1 MYCHHCQ
8 WEFSVP
14 ESSLGTVVE
23 CPHCAAHITVEN
35 RTMVLPCPECKTS
48 LQVELWMIG
57 ELAECPSCHKEIKLH
72 CVSSPPETNIE
83 IKENYKPIPG
93 ASCKKGEILGKY
105 QICRC
110 LGVGGM
116 GEVYLARH
124 TVMETFCALKLLKPE
139 VAVRNRALP
148 ERLIREAK
156 IAAQLQHPNIITVFD
171 ACIDRENN
179 RSYIVMEYVDG
190 VTVEEML
197 KNGPLP
203 EEQVLEIAKHVTS
216 ALVAASRIGIVHRDI
231 KPANIMV
238 TKQGMIKLADLGIA
252 KGDAN
257 TVGVTLTQD
266 NAVLGTPN
274 YASPE
279 QLRSSHH
286 VDARADVYSLG
297 ATMYHML
304 TGIMPFAGDTVFNV
318 MAKVLEETLPPLESC
333 GRNISPMTR
342 DLVERMLAKDPKDRP
357 PNAVELLQELRA
369 IDPNNITVSGKL
381 KKLRKRT
388 KKNDPPADKSVSGVK
403 KKITQIY
410 NLFTAVLLLILLVL
424 GIKIFYNVYQEK
436 QKEDAEKLF
445 IHPSK
450 LLNIVSSNDIDKII
464 DFAENYNRLSRKKVY
479 HWLAREAITTQNVS
493 ILKQMLQRKLI
504 PAASEVSDVDFIYY
518 IKQSGNAEIL
528 ELFLDHGL
536 PVYHRN
542 GAGATVL
549 MQVAENPQMVK
560 AVLKHK
566 DCNVNNRDRNGKT
579 ALFYTGGNPYSTQY
593 LLDAGADVNAVD
605 NLGQNALFTHTNSID
620 HIKILCDAKIDLE
633 HKNKEGLT
641 ALEAACRLFNS
652 DTAFA
657 LIKAGAKVSPAIK
670 NSIYQRR
677 HINNWYKVW
686 ELVSQNG
693 EPQELSSNQI
703 KKTTPQVIK
712 VIQLNTNKNSEE
724 LSNLSQQANKVQAEN
739 QLQSQSP
746 QSRTL
751 DERLKYAEK
760 QLDLVPEQLRQAMTI
775 KSRKQRENRQNF
787 LHKRQSYLRRQV
799 NELRALAKMR
809 RDWEKEKKPQYD
821 RAANESFQKQMLNY
835 TSQKRGYGYSS
846 QDYKDA
852 VELAKYFQGSNV
864 DPDIEVTDGSYAKN
878 NGPLVKLLAS
888 GRIPAV
894 EHFIP
899 TWLKRHPRLDSSI
912 LFNISANQSLNMLLD
927 YPFDNIDVQPTHNYY
942 GSLLVRQFYYSQP
955 NTEILQKL
963 LLRGANADFVNS
975 RGYTA
980 LHLAVFKKPELVQDL
995 LIAGADPN
1003 IPDREG
1009 RTPAFYAVITGNFS
1023 IIQPLLAAGADD
1035 KLKDKYGK
1043 KAVDYKNQGLFSIAV
1058 QKEQYGKIREL
1069 IRKGI
1074 DVNGMVYAGET
1085 ALQYACRKNDR
1096 KLALL
1101 LLEAQADVN
1110 ARKDIGGFRSDTP
1123 LQLACLKMPESLSLF
1138 QLLVQHGANTALPPP
1153 GYGGCTILSQLL
1165 SPHGYYPFRNLPEKN
1180 RQQVIYTLISKFSQ
1194 LNAEQQKQ
1202 CFRYALNAESEKY
1215 LPRLRMA
1222 RHGWVAS
1229 DVDFDNAI
1237 RNNCSQ
1243 ETLELLKHD
1252 LEPTNRN
1259 LQTAISSRASV
1270 QTVRWLLDN
1279 GAVPTQTTVNMASD
1293 KEIKNMLQKRL
1304 ER

>member
-72 CVSSPPETNIE
+72 CVSTPPETNIE

-633 HKNKEGLT
+633 HKNKEGLA

-712 VIQLNTNKNSEE
+712 VVQLNTNKNSEE
-724 LSNLSQQANKVQAEN
+724 LSDLSQQASKVQAEN

-751 DERLKYAEK
+751 DERLQYA
-760 QLDLVPEQLRQAMTI
+760 LEQLKSIPGLLQQASQI
-775 KSRKQRENRQNF
+775 KNQKNREKRIAFLKKRKNF
-787 LHKRQSYLRRQV
+787 LDRQIQELHQLMLIRNQWHQKKQTSYDQAAGREFQRRFLEYTTRKRHWGYNGQDYQ
-799 NELRALAKMR
+799 EAKKLA
-809 RDWEKEKKPQYD
+809 EY
-821 RAANESFQKQMLNY
+821 FQKHNI
-835 TSQKRGYGYSS
+835 
-846 QDYKDA
+846 
-852 VELAKYFQGSNV
+852 
-864 DPDIEVTDGSYAKN
+864 DPDIEITDGSYARYS
-878 NGPLVKLLAS
+878 GPLIKLFAS

-899 TWLKRHPRLDSSI
+899 TWQKRHPKLDSSI
-912 LFNISANQSLNMLLD
+912 LFNYSTNPMLTMLLNC
-927 YPFDNIDVQPTHNYY
+927 PFDNIDSFSKRDGNDTILH
-942 GSLLVRQFYYSQP
+942 RQFYYASVNVQ
-955 NTEILQKL
+955 NVNKL
-963 LLRGANADFVNS
+963 LLSGANPDFCNQD
-975 RGYTA
+975 GYNT
-980 LHLAVFKKPELVQDL
+980 LILAIHRKPELVQDL
-995 LIAGADPN
+995 LVAGANPN
-1003 IPDREG
+1003 IVDRMG
-1009 RTPAFYAVITGNFS
+1009 RTPAAYAVITGNFS
-1023 IIQPLLAAGADD
+1023 VIQPLLAAGADAD
-1035 KLKDKYGK
+1035 IKDERGLKPL
-1043 KAVDYKNQGLFSIAV
+1043 DYKNQGLFSIAL
-1058 QKEQYGKIREL
+1058 QKGHLSQAREL
-1069 IRKGI
+1069 INKENVNVDMPMKDGI
-1074 DVNGMVYAGET
+1074 T
-1085 ALQYACRKNDR
+1085 PLQYACRENNLPMVR
-1096 KLALL
+1096 F
-1101 LLEAQADVN
+1101 LLEAKANVN
-1110 ARKDIGGFRSDTP
+1110 YSAAIGSFRKDSP
-1123 LQLACLKMPESLSLF
+1123 LQIAFGKLPKSLAIFRTLIH
-1138 QLLVQHGANTALPPP
+1138 HGANTALPPP
-1153 GYGGCTILSQLL
+1153 GHGGCTMLSQMLSQHGYFPYRNTQENDDYRRDAINTLL
-1165 SPHGYYPFRNLPEKN
+1165 SCFPQLSQS
-1180 RQQVIYTLISKFSQ
+1180 QQI
-1194 LNAEQQKQ
+1194 Q
-1202 CFRYALNAESEKY
+1202 CFENALHPRSEKF
-1215 LPRLRMA
+1215 LPAIWLNRSGWSMPPHALDMA
-1222 RHGWVAS
+1222 V
-1229 DVDFDNAI
+1229 
-1237 RNNCSQ
+1237 RNKCSAD
-1243 ETLELLKHD
+1243 TI
-1252 LEPTNRN
+1252 N
-1259 LQTAISSRASV
+1259 
-1270 QTVRWLLDN
+1270 WLLN
-1279 GAVPTQTTVNMASD
+1279 CGAQPTQ
-1293 KEIKNMLQKRL
+1293 KERKTDFFNRGN
-1304 ER
+1304 